1 MSTIIRIISLKDSAD
16 RRAAMQAQMD
26 KMSGLEWSFFDAYTA
41 LPDFL
46 QHDAAQTQ
54 RLLRRSMSKGE
65 LGCFGSHAALWHW
78 FATSCHHDY
87 MIILEDDV
95 ILDPIFF
102 QNIDPFM
109 TALPNVDYVR
119 LYAKAPAPAKPFNFL
134 MGRHIIRY
142 TGVAFGTQGYIMR
155 KAAAQKFLTS
165 MKSVSRPIDDEMDRY
180 WVHDV
185 PNIGVFP
192 FPLMEVSTTSTIGDS
207 RRSIDTSLQAYAIWK
222 GHRIWNSLRRRWR
235 NMEYGLSLRRF

>member
-1 MSTIIRIISLKDSAD
+1 MSTIIRIISLKDSSE

-26 KMSGLEWSFFDAYTA
+26 NIPGVSWSFFDACTT

-54 RLLRRSMSKGE
+54 RLLRRAMSKGE

-78 FATSCHHDY
+78 FATSSQDDH

-102 QNIDPFM
+102 QNIDHFM
-109 TALPNVDYVR
+109 AALPNVDYVR
-119 LYAKAPAPAKPFNFL
+119 LYAKAPAPAKPFKFL

-155 KAAAQKFLTS
+155 KAAAQKFLAS
-165 MKSVSRPIDDEMDRY
+165 IKSVSRPIDDEMDRY

-192 FPLMEVSTTSTIGDS
+192 FPLMEVSTASTIGDS
-207 RRSIDTSLQAYAIWK
+207 RRSIDTSLRAYAIWK
-222 GHRIWNSLRRRWR
+222 VHRIWNSWRRRWR
-235 NMEYGLSLRRF
+235 NLEYTLSLRRY